1 MDLDDERAARVG
13 ADEAGEG
20 LVAADERELVG
31 VDGEGVGDEVVEV
44 GGDDDAVAG
53 VGEDLREDGVAEAG
67 VLAGEDALE
76 VGVALVGAAGEAA
89 REDLRVRLDGAG
101 VVEARDAESG
111 GGGPGGQGAALVVLA
126 GITVTI
132 AAMRIATEFVR
143 GYAVAESGPLPS
155 TSIFVN
161 LTRIAI
167 VLLGALL
174 VLNALNISITPV
186 LTALGVG
193 GLAVALALQD
203 TLGNLFAGL
212 QLVASKQVRP
222 GDYLL
227 LESGQEGTVEDI
239 AWRYTTM
246 RTQANNLVVVP
257 NAKLGQTIITNFQL
271 PSQPLSIIVEFG
283 VAYGSDLE
291 RSQAIAQDVAARVM
305 AEMQP
310 DITEWEPV
318 VRFSG
323 FGDSDV
329 QAIAIMR
336 VVDFGDQYAL
346 KSEFIKRLHA
356 RFAEEGI
363 EFPFPQRV
371 VHQA

>member
-1 MDLDDERAARVG
+1 MTIPGTSAAEIGILALYTAIGFAAGWLLDLSILGTLRGVAKKRDWRPWRITLKGLGHMPVWWLTLSG
-13 ADEAGEG
+13 A
-20 LVAADERELVG
+20 
-31 VDGEGVGDEVVEV
+31 
-44 GGDDDAVAG
+44 AVALQQG
-53 VGEDLREDGVAEAG
+53 TWGTLP
-67 VLAGEDALE
+67 ALY
-76 VGVALVGAAGEAA
+76 AN
-89 REDLRVRLDGAG
+89 RT
-101 VVEARDAESG
+101 
-111 GGGPGGQGAALVVLA
+111 LVVLA

-132 AAMRIATEFVR
+132 AAMRIATGFVR

-212 QLVASKQVRP
+212 QIVASKQVRP

-227 LESGQEGTVEDI
+227 LESGQEGSVTDI
-239 AWRYTTM
+239 AWRYTTL

-257 NAKLGQTIITNFQL
+257 NSKLGQAIITNFQL
-271 PSQPLSIIVEFG
+271 PAQPLSVIMEFG
-283 VAYGSDLE
+283 VAYSSDLVQV
-291 RSQAIAQDVAARVM
+291 QAVALDVAARVM

-310 DITEWEPV
+310 DITDWEPL

-323 FGDSDV
+323 FGESDV
-329 QAIAIMR
+329 QAVAVLR
-336 VVDFGDQYAL
+336 VLEYGDQYAL
-346 KSEFIKRLHA
+346 RSEFIKTLHA